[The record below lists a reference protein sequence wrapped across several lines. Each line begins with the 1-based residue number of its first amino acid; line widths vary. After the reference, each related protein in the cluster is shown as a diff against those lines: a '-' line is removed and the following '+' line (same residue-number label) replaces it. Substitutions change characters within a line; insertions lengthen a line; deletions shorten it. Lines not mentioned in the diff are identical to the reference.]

1 MKDKKEKSIKQKIII
16 SLLTTILMFN
26 FIMPTYSQA
35 DIGGTLLTPVCELL
49 LSIGDVAN
57 NLIGKTVGTGDSM
70 VDAAVKSWITG
81 GRPEAIQELNQENT
95 AQNLISKQI
104 VHFGVLDQLWSDVK
118 GLFGSK
124 TEKPEAYTA
133 GVRIS
138 LS

>member
-1 MKDKKEKSIKQKIII
+1 MKDRKVKSIKQKIII
-16 SLLTTILMFN
+16 SLLTVMLVFTC
-26 FIMPTYSQA
+26 IMPTYSQA

-81 GRPEAIQELNQENT
+81 GRPETIQELNQENT

-104 VHFGVLDQLWSDVK
+104 VHLGALDQFWSDVK
-118 GLFGSK
+118 GLFGSQ
-124 TEKPEAYTA
+124 TQKPEAYTA
-133 GVRIS
+133 GVRNS